1 MMRRMV
7 AVATVVS
14 LATVAGRAA
23 IVVTD
28 FKGSPNVP
36 GTAVL
41 SFNASTVARE
51 LWCTWDGTDK
61 GAAFADW
68 SSNERVGTVAAHT
81 TSLTAVLPEGA
92 KGASV
97 ACFFL
102 LPVGGSYAVDYIR
115 STGKSCIDTEFKP
128 TPTTAVSAE
137 AEPLDLYTTQQR
149 LFGTASDT
157 ALTVVSYF
165 SGGRV
170 WSWSFNDNVGNW
182 AWTQN
187 PPCPLRTRMTLDG
200 LKGYME
206 LTFGGVVVAS
216 NNMPTVRTQTASTS
230 LVLLGTPV
238 VSGGYVQFMKA
249 LFYGAT
255 IDDNGSRVADYRPYV
270 QNGVAGV
277 RNSVDGSFRASATD
291 VPFIPGGRTDCP
303 SAGVETGTTLYLSS
317 LRRGD
322 VWSDAA
328 YIWDFTRADRNDDG
342 QVAADEIRN
351 ALQHGTG
358 EDKTA
363 VVCSSASVSGANGKG
378 VTWGRGSVSM
388 PSRGFALEDST
399 YLDIPAVYKIE
410 NGATNAWRNGI
421 RIENATIPGSV
432 TVVARLMVR
441 NFAYNGFVNSP
452 SWFLNNGL
460 DWGACRGV
468 QFGFNPTNDG
478 GTNAVPRFLQ
488 GQTFV
493 TSASGPTL
501 QTNTWYDVA
510 YSLHD
515 NGDQTGTWMMAVSET
530 HSGEKGVWVDAGTF
544 SHVFT
549 NELARGASR
558 ITIGGEE
565 AGNGWLAV
573 RGGSNGGKGFNGC
586 IQRIAMWPR
595 ALSRDEIAEAFVQA
609 APLVRVGTENG
620 SSGEFGS
627 IEEAADT
634 FDAEQEPW
642 SRFCGTLSAAHPL
655 ATITTKMRD
664 GSRTVPYVLCV
675 RGVSGTAAVEAFI
688 DGVSLGQRA
697 FTTGAA
703 KSWFVPVKVLAR
715 KTGDVTVELRWRSG
729 GTLTLDTVELS
740 GSAMLGIAN
749 GNSSDF
755 SQEGTTEKQSYAGQ
769 WNWKRYARA
778 VLSNNRHATT
788 EVNFWVPPELAAKN
802 AFRYTSRVC
811 DQGGDANGVLVND
824 YGFTKN
830 QWPFTMFMNGKA
842 VYETQG
848 MPSQTTFSAMFE
860 KGELKAGW
868 NKLLFL
874 AHAPASAVYWI
885 TFDYHRLEVIEN
897 PTPTI
902 LMFR

>member
-97 ACFFL
+97 ARFFL

-488 GQTFV
+488 GQTSV